1 VDVYDGGTSARR
13 RDSGGGNLLRE
24 TGQWGLLVTLV
35 SSPVMAQ
42 VMMTSEFIEAP
53 RRERAT

>member
-1 VDVYDGGTSARR
+1 M
-13 RDSGGGNLLRE
+13 
-24 TGQWGLLVTLV
+24 GQWGLLVTLV

-42 VMMTSEFIEAP
+42 VMMTSEFIEGP